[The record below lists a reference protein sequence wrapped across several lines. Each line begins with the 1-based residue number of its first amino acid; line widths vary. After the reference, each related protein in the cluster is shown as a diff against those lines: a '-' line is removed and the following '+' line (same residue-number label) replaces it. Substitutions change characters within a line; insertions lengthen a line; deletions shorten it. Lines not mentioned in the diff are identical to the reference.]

1 MKFIEIVIP
10 RNVNSSNLP
19 DRVLIKL
26 EGILEISV
34 IPMEPFLRYNSNY
47 SHALVIVHESREI
60 ELHGTKLD
68 CDRCY
73 EALRVILD
81 SEKPEKVGSLVF
93 PLPHSDDSESD
104 G

>member
-10 RNVNSSNLP
+10 RNVNSSDLP
-19 DRVLIKL
+19 DKVLIKL

-34 IPMEPFLRYNSNY
+34 IPIEPPYRYNSNY
-47 SHALVIVHESREI
+47 SHALLIVNESREL
-60 ELHGTKLD
+60 EFHGTKSD

-73 EALRVILD
+73 KALRAILD

>member
-10 RNVNSSNLP
+10 RNVNSSYLP

-26 EGILEISV
+26 EAILEISV
-34 IPMEPFLRYNSNY
+34 IPIEPPLRYNSNY

-68 CDRCY
+68 CDQCY
-73 EALRVILD
+73 KALRVILD
-81 SEKPEKVGSLVF
+81 SEKPQEVGSFVF
-93 PLPHSDDSESD
+93 PLPHSDDSKSD